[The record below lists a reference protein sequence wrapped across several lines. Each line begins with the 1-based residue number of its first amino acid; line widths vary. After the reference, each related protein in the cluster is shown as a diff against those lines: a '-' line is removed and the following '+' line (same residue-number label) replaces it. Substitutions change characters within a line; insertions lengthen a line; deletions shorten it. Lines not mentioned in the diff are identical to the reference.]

1 MGKIWSSLEG
11 SGQVWIGFSRLA
23 VNTSLY
29 AYHPLSLRMIVL
41 KSLSRPFSVLTFL
54 NFVFSVTSVAI

>member
-1 MGKIWSSLEG
+1 MGV
-11 SGQVWIGFSRLA
+11 SGHA

-41 KSLSRPFSVLTFL
+41 KRPSKPVGDIMLHDSVSFALKQFL
-54 NFVFSVTSVAI
+54 KIC

>member
-1 MGKIWSSLEG
+1 MSF
-11 SGQVWIGFSRLA
+11 SGLA

-41 KSLSRPFSVLTFL
+41 KSSSKPVRDINIIRICLTWG
-54 NFVFSVTSVAI
+54 NKE